1 MWLGLDVSLWTSC
14 HWGVAVC
21 GWDWTYGLAAI
32 GGVAVCGWDWTYGL
46 AAIGGLLY
54 VVGTGRVSMD

>member
-1 MWLGLDVSLWTSC
+1 MWLGLDIWTSC

-32 GGVAVCGWDWTYGL
+32 GG
-46 AAIGGLLY
+46 LLY
-54 VVGTGRVSMD
+54 VVGIGHMD

>member
-14 HWGVAVC
+14 HWRVAVC
-21 GWDWTYGLAAI
+21 GWDWTCL
-32 GGVAVCGWDWTYGL
+32 YGL

-54 VVGTGRVSMD
+54 VVVTGRVSMD

>member
-1 MWLGLDVSLWTSC
+1 MWLGLDIWTSC

-32 GGVAVCGWDWTYGL
+32 GGSCSYNASRSS
-46 AAIGGLLY
+46 Y
-54 VVGTGRVSMD
+54 V

>member
-1 MWLGLDVSLWTSC
+1 MWLGLDIWTSC
-14 HWGVAVC
+14 HWGGVAVC

-54 VVGTGRVSMD
+54 VVGIGHMD